1 MARMLESEEAARRLG
16 VKMATLY
23 AYVSRGMLPSYPSGI
38 SRRSLFDLE
47 DVERLA
53 RRSRSGKRV
62 ESRLASV
69 TTGVTQ
75 IREDGPSYRGTPT
88 SELAAAHG
96 FEYVA
101 DLLWQAEPDPDTWQG
116 AALPRPPVLAHSDL
130 MQWAALMCGA
140 MDPLRSDLRPEAV
153 VRNARRLIAT
163 SVEVLRRAGT
173 PKQTAKDDQSA
184 LGLGSIAHRLTDAL
198 SGTTDARLVSAF
210 DTALVILADHELAT
224 STVAVRVAASTR
236 ADIYNALGAGLC
248 TLAGPLHGGAS
259 ELAHDVLVQA
269 ERLGVAHA
277 VDSTLRW
284 QKTLP
289 GFGHTVYRAGDPRF
303 DVLMSK
309 VEDLATREQRQL
321 LRSLQD
327 LAVANAMPGR
337 NIDLALAALSWVNGL
352 SPDTGRTIFSVARLA
367 GWTAHYLEEIT
378 ERPLRF
384 RARAVYSSVR

>member
-1 MARMLESEEAARRLG
+1 MLESEEAARRLG
-16 VKMATLY
+16 IKMATLY

-75 IREDGPSYRGTPT
+75 IREDGPAYRGTPT

-101 DLLWQAEPDPDTWQG
+101 DLLWQAEPDPAGWQS
-116 AALPRPPVLAHSDL
+116 AVLPKPPVLGHSDL
-130 MQWAALMCGA
+130 LQWTALMCGA
-140 MDPLRSDLRPEAV
+140 LDPLRSDLRPEAV

-163 SVEVLRRAGT
+163 SVEVLRRASATEQPRGVGE
-173 PKQTAKDDQSA
+173 TAFASA
-184 LGLGSIAHRLTDAL
+184 SIALRLTYAL
-198 SGTTDARLVSAF
+198 SGTTDAGLVSAF

-269 ERLGVAHA
+269 ERVGVAHA

-289 GFGHTVYRAGDPRF
+289 GFGHTVYKAGDPRF
-303 DVLMSK
+303 GALMSK
-309 VEDLATREQRQL
+309 VEDLATKEQRQL

-327 LAVANAMPGR
+327 LAVSSGMPGR
-337 NIDLALAALSWVNGL
+337 NIDLALAAFHL
-352 SPDTGRTIFSVARLA
+352 T
-367 GWTAHYLEEIT
+367 
-378 ERPLRF
+378 
-384 RARAVYSSVR
+384 

>member
-1 MARMLESEEAARRLG
+1 M
-16 VKMATLY
+16 
-23 AYVSRGMLPSYPSGI
+23 
-38 SRRSLFDLE
+38 
-47 DVERLA
+47 
-53 RRSRSGKRV
+53 
-62 ESRLASV
+62 
-69 TTGVTQ
+69 
-75 IREDGPSYRGTPT
+75 
-88 SELAAAHG
+88 
-96 FEYVA
+96 
-101 DLLWQAEPDPDTWQG
+101 
-116 AALPRPPVLAHSDL
+116 
-130 MQWAALMCGA
+130 
-140 MDPLRSDLRPEAV
+140 
-153 VRNARRLIAT
+153 RNARRLIAT
-163 SVEVLRRAGT
+163 SVEVLRQAASHKEAGEVDE
-173 PKQTAKDDQSA
+173 ADAVS
-184 LGLGSIAHRLTDAL
+184 GSIAHRLTHAL
-198 SGTTDARLVSAF
+198 AGTSDARLVSAF

-248 TLAGPLHGGAS
+248 TLAGPLHGGTS

-289 GFGHTVYRAGDPRF
+289 GFGHTVYKAGDPRF
-303 DVLMSK
+303 EVLMSK
-309 VEDLATREQRQL
+309 VEDLANKDQRQL

-327 LAVANAMPGR
+327 LAVANAMPGC

-352 SPDTGRTIFSVARLA
+352 PPDTGRTVFSVARLA